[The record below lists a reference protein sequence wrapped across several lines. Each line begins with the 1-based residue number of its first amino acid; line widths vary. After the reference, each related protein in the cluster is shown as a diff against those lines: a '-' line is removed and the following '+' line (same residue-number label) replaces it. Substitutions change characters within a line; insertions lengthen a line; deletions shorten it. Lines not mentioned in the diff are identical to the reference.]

1 MSYDINIYHYGNIV
15 KRFENLN
22 KRRATEL
29 YTRYSSDECIYT
41 QLIQDGTPLNTYQA
55 ERALSITQRKR
66 RMLAIA
72 LGRITQFAEMMEKER
87 EERKTNEDNQDKYR
101 QPVRHTPSRA

>member
-1 MSYDINIYHYGNIV
+1 MSYNINIYHYGNIV

-29 YTRYSSDECIYT
+29 YSRYSMDECIYT

-66 RMLAIA
+66 RALAIA
-72 LGRITQFAEMMEKER
+72 LGRITQFTEMMEKK
-87 EERKTNEDNQDKYR
+87 EERKTNEVCL
-101 QPVRHTPSRA
+101 P

>member
-29 YTRYSSDECIYT
+29 YSRYSMDEHIYT
-41 QLIQDGTPLNTYQA
+41 QLIRDGTPLNTYQA
-55 ERALSITQRKR
+55 ERTLKITQRKK
-66 RMLAIA
+66 MALAIA

-87 EERKTNEDNQDKYR
+87 EEKKTNEVCL
-101 QPVRHTPSRA
+101 P

>member
-1 MSYDINIYHYGNIV
+1 MIYDINIYHYGNII

-29 YTRYSSDECIYT
+29 YTRYSMDECIYT
-41 QLIQDGTPLNTYQA
+41 QLIRDGTPLNTYQA
-55 ERALSITQRKR
+55 ERTLKITQRKK
-66 RMLAIA
+66 MALALA

-87 EERKTNEDNQDKYR
+87 EERETNEVCL
-101 QPVRHTPSRA
+101 P